1 MNYLSICVC
10 LTLLLTSL
18 SIYPQEGDL
27 PANDCWGGTE
37 IILANSD
44 VAKMLFER
52 HNMNL
57 KWTNEIS
64 IVLDDETYE
73 FRGEEYDDLDEMIDQ
88 IDLLFREQEYSSWGL
103 SIGLAAEVPIKYLYW
118 IGCALED
125 YSSEFGEIILYTF

>member
-1 MNYLSICVC
+1 MNHLSFC
-10 LTLLLTSL
+10 LLLLLLTPLQMFS
-18 SIYPQEGDL
+18 QEGNL
-27 PANDCWGGTE
+27 KANDCWGGTE
-37 IILANSD
+37 IILANSE
-44 VAKMLFER
+44 VAKKLFER

-73 FRGEEYDDLDEMIDQ
+73 FRGEEYDDLDEMLDQ

-103 SIGLAAEVPIKYLYW
+103 SIGLAAEAPIKYLYW

-125 YSSEFGEIILYTF
+125 YSNEFGEIILYTF

>member
-1 MNYLSICVC
+1 M
-10 LTLLLTSL
+10 LLLTSL

-27 PANDCWGGTE
+27 QANDCWGETA
-37 IILANSD
+37 INLANSE
-44 VAKMLFER
+44 VAKKLFER

-57 KWTNEIS
+57 KWTNQIS
-64 IVLDDETYE
+64 VVLDDGTYE

-103 SIGLAAEVPIKYLYW
+103 SIGLDAEAPINYLYR

-125 YSSEFGEIILYTF
+125 YSNEFGEIILYTF